1 MLGPCAHL
9 FLRTS
14 APSQKRDLAPA
25 ELLLYISFVEV
36 RAQSGVVRNLRD
48 VSSDGSIYPK
58 RELHSTSSSLCD
70 YPILVSRTKDT
81 AMRRVCSVLLKDFY
95 QGVVLGIVH
104 SCAESEVLF
113 KIFLR
118 QLGRAKDTHD
128 TCRNRGEQASYC
140 CNINLLERRDIE
152 FGLRDGIGCE
162 SVAICCTSGNR

>member
-1 MLGPCAHL
+1 MHL
-9 FLRTS
+9 FCPLRRLLKRGIS
-14 APSQKRDLAPA
+14 HQPS
-25 ELLLYISFVEV
+25 YYSISFVEV
-36 RAQSGVVRNLRD
+36 RAQCGVVRNLRE
-48 VSSDGSIYPK
+48 VSSGGSIYPIRK
-58 RELHSTSSSLCD
+58 LHSTSSSLCD

-81 AMRRVCSVLLKDFY
+81 AIPRVCSVLLKDFY

-118 QLGRAKDTHD
+118 QIGRAKDTHD
-128 TCRNRGEQASYC
+128 TCRNRGEQASCC

-152 FGLRDGIGCE
+152 FGLHDGIGCD